1 MSYSWLWYLSV
12 IPALGFLIFVHE
24 LGHFVTA
31 IKMGIKVEE
40 FGFGYPPRMLTL
52 FHYRGVPVT
61 INWLPLGGFV
71 RMAGEEGN
79 FNAEGSLSQAP
90 PWKKIP
96 VMAAGSIMNL
106 LTAIL
111 LFAIVAGV
119 GMPNPIGEV
128 AIRDVVAGAPA
139 AGKLQ
144 PGDVVLKIDGQAV
157 DSPKKLRD
165 LIEERAGRDVTL
177 DVKSTRSDGVT
188 ELKPVIIRPR
198 TKAERGP
205 NDGALGVRPYVP
217 ADKVTTVQ
225 YVNGVGPLQAIV
237 AGVQTTFRLLLQMLA
252 GLGMLLASLFGF
264 VQAPEGRVGGPIL
277 IAQMTGEIGQSEG
290 LLSLISWTALL
301 SVNLALFNLLPIPA
315 LDGSRIVFALIEW
328 IRGGKRVPPER
339 EAMVH
344 AIGMVL
350 LLGLML
356 VISIAD
362 VRYWLGGINALGG

>member
-31 IKMGIKVEE
+31 LRMGIKVEE
-40 FGFGYPPRMLTL
+40 FGFGYPPRMVTL

-61 INWLPLGGFV
+61 VNWLPLGGFV

-79 FNAEGSLSQAP
+79 FDAEGSLSTAP

-106 LTAIL
+106 LTAIV
-111 LFAIVAGV
+111 LFAIIAVIGR
-119 GMPNPIGEV
+119 PDPIGRV
-128 AIRDVVAGAPA
+128 TILDVRPNSPA

-144 PGDVVLKIDGQAV
+144 RGDVILNVAGEKV
-157 DSPKKLRD
+157 DSPATLRR
-165 LIEERAGRDVTL
+165 LIDAHEGQEVTL
-177 DVKSTRSDGVT
+177 DVESRRSGGVT
-188 ELKPVIIRPR
+188 ELRTVKLRPR
-198 TKAERGP
+198 TKAERG
-205 NDGALGVRPYVP
+205 NEGALGVAIDVP
-217 ADKVTTVQ
+217 SGEQTGTRYIDR
-225 YVNGVGPLQAIV
+225 VNPLRAVGEGIV
-237 AGVQTTFRLLLQMLA
+237 RTFALLLQMLS
-252 GLGMLLASLFGF
+252 GLGMLLGSLFGL
-264 VQAPEGRVGGPIL
+264 VHMPEGRVGGPIY
-277 IAQMTGEIGQSEG
+277 IAQVTGEIAQRSG
-290 LLSLISWTALL
+290 LLSLVEWTGLL

-344 AIGMVL
+344 AVGMLL

-362 VRYWLGGINALGG
+362 VRSWLGGINALGG

>member
-1 MSYSWLWYLSV
+1 
-12 IPALGFLIFVHE
+12 
-24 LGHFVTA
+24 
-31 IKMGIKVEE
+31 
-40 FGFGYPPRMLTL
+40 
-52 FHYRGVPVT
+52 
-61 INWLPLGGFV
+61 
-71 RMAGEEGN
+71 
-79 FNAEGSLSQAP
+79 
-90 PWKKIP
+90 
-96 VMAAGSIMNL
+96 
-106 LTAIL
+106 
-111 LFAIVAGV
+111 
-119 GMPNPIGEV
+119 V

-217 ADKVTTVQ
+217 ADKVTTVH

-237 AGVQTTFRLLLQMLA
+237 AGVQTTFRLLVQMLA

-290 LLSLISWTALL
+290 LLSLISWTGLL

-362 VRYWLGGINALGG
+362 VRFWLRGINALGG